1 MSLGSSEAGHG
12 VFKGTK
18 QTNDREKQQ
27 GKMFPL
33 SCTCSSLKVVVIT
46 VPVLECFEFSRRKRM
61 KQAMSQ
67 GCGTESAPLTAAEER
82 DAESNA
88 RLWSSEAK
96 ALERSSAAASQ
107 RSKFKLSVHGT
118 NISICLLVLPGN
130 PPCKL
135 ALTGA
140 VAC

>member
-1 MSLGSSEAGHG
+1 MGSSKAGHG

-18 QTNDREKQQ
+18 QTDDREKQQ
-27 GKMFPL
+27 GKVFPL
-33 SCTCSSLKVVVIT
+33 SCTRSSLKAVVIT

-67 GCGTESAPLTAAEER
+67 GCGTESAPLTAAGER
-82 DAESNA
+82 DAERDA
-88 RLWSSEAK
+88 QLWSSEARP
-96 ALERSSAAASQ
+96 LERSSAAASQ
-107 RSKFKLSVHGT
+107 HSKFKLSVHST
-118 NISICLLVLPGN
+118 NISICLLVLLGN

-135 ALTGA
+135 ALTVA